1 METRIILD
9 GQEVTKDTLQE
20 KMTDSNVK
28 VVKVEENVYKTLQ
41 KLKG

>member
-1 METRIILD
+1 MENIILD
-9 GQEVTKDTLQE
+9 GSEVTKEVLQE
-20 KMTDSNVK
+20 KMQDPNVK

>member
-1 METRIILD
+1 METIILD
-9 GQEVTKDTLQE
+9 GQEVTKEILQE
-20 KMTDSNVK
+20 KMENPNVK

>member
-1 METRIILD
+1 MEKIILD
-9 GQEVTKDTLQE
+9 GIEVTKELLQE
-20 KMTDSNVK
+20 KMQDPNLK

>member
-1 METRIILD
+1 MESIILD
-9 GQEVTKDTLQE
+9 GVEITKELLQE
-20 KMTDSNVK
+20 KMQDPNLK